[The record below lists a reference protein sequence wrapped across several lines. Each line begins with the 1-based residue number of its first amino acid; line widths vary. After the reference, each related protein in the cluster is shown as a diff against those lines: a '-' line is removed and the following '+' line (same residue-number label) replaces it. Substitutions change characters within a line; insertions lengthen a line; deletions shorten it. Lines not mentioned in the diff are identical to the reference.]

1 MTRFKRLRLKLREGH
16 TTLRTMLQIA
26 QIQFAPQLGNLQH
39 NLNKVDEL
47 ILKSEQADFVILPEL
62 ANSGYN
68 FTDRKHAMAL
78 ASTIEKSDFVEM
90 LVENSREQNQYIV
103 SGFHEKDGNELF
115 NTSLFISPSG
125 EIGKYRKIHL
135 FMNEKQI
142 FSKGNLGLPVFQTDD
157 FTMGM
162 LICFDYLFPEVWR
175 IMAIKGAEFI
185 AHPSNL
191 VTYKAFKVVPAQ
203 AVINR
208 FFIFTSNRIGTVR
221 DISFSGKTFAV
232 DPEGDVI
239 AEASAD
245 KEEILFTEFDP
256 KLSHNK
262 MITKKNHVLNDR
274 FPGEYH

>member
-1 MTRFKRLRLKLREGH
+1 MLKL
-16 TTLRTMLQIA
+16 A
-26 QIQFAPQLGNLQH
+26 QIQFAPQLGGLQN
-39 NLNKVDEL
+39 NLNKVEEL
-47 ILKSEQADFVILPEL
+47 IGKAEQAEFIILPEL

-78 ASTIEKSDFVEM
+78 ASTVERSDFVEM
-90 LVENSREQNQYIV
+90 LRVKSRNQNQYIV

-115 NTSLFISPSG
+115 NTSLFISPNG

-135 FMNEKQI
+135 FMNEKEI

-175 IMAIKGAEFI
+175 IMALKGAEFI

-191 VTYKAFKVVPAQ
+191 VTNKAFKVVPAQ

-208 FFIFTSNRIGTVR
+208 FFIFTTNRIGSER

-232 DPEGDVI
+232 DIEGDVI
-239 AEASAD
+239 SEASPEN
-245 KEEILFTEFDP
+245 EEILFTEFNP
-256 KLSHNK
+256 SLAHNK
-262 MITKKNHVLNDR
+262 MITEKNHVLYDR
-274 FPGEYH
+274 FPDEYKEIIQE